1 MSCPIQDEIRSR
13 RGKELNELLDLD
25 YSVKKRLARM
35 IIHNALQKHKD
46 AFVSCSFGRD
56 SIVLLH
62 LVKTLTD
69 RVKVIHCNT
78 GIEFR
83 ENLDLMHY
91 LTEEWNLVTYSL
103 KPRKTFWQCVREYGY
118 PKPVRGQTHGTPH
131 CCYYLKEAP
140 TIKFLR
146 YFRNPLDFVGITGD
160 EGRAR
165 RWTYIV
171 KGSFYYFCRSYN
183 IHKCTPLLFWTKE
196 DISAYT
202 QEYGLPESEAYQ
214 KYGLERTGCKWCT
227 GHLDWE
233 RQVSRLNERVFFKIM
248 HDMGQTTLDNF

>member
-91 LTEEWNLVTYSL
+91 LTEEWNLL
-103 KPRKTFWQCVREYGY
+103 KALGILEKIGLIKSTKMRFW
-118 PKPVRGQTHGTPH
+118 
-131 CCYYLKEAP
+131 
-140 TIKFLR
+140 
-146 YFRNPLDFVGITGD
+146 D
-160 EGRAR
+160 EGRR
-165 RWTYIV
+165 RKTD
-171 KGSFYYFCRSYN
+171 
-183 IHKCTPLLFWTKE
+183 LFRFWYVDDKDFRE
-196 DISAYT
+196 II
-202 QEYGLPESEAYQ
+202 L
-214 KYGLERTGCKWCT
+214 
-227 GHLDWE
+227 
-233 RQVSRLNERVFFKIM
+233 RQ
-248 HDMGQTTLDNF
+248 TLDYYL